1 METAGPDGNFC
12 LGYVARHNAW
22 TRDEHRPLIGC
33 NILGK
38 QAFVEMGPWT
48 KKKEFCLFS
57 NTISVWTITGS
68 KVCDECVNCGP
79 VICLQSLNEKK

>member
-33 NILGK
+33 RVLGK
-38 QAFVEMGPWT
+38 QAFVEM
-48 KKKEFCLFS
+48 
-57 NTISVWTITGS
+57 
-68 KVCDECVNCGP
+68 
-79 VICLQSLNEKK
+79 EKKSVAFSATRFQSGL